1 MNFNSLAKALLEMRA
16 LRLGDFTL
24 PNGRRSFYDIDL
36 RLIPSYPDTYTTVLA
51 AFVELVEGVGASKFD
66 TIAGVATA
74 GVTISSPLAI
84 MLKKPMMY
92 VRRQGEGRGQD
103 GLLEGIS
110 APGSRVLIIDDLVST
125 GTSIVSAAGALR
137 KKGYRV
143 TDAAVLVDRLEGG
156 KENLATIGVNL
167 SSYASIKNL
176 LQALR
181 QMKLAKSSQVKAILE
196 QAGAHRRAQKAI
208 GSP

>member
-1 MNFNSLAKALLEMRA
+1 VNFNSLAKALLEMGA

-51 AFVELVEGVGASKFD
+51 AYVELVEGVGVSKFD

-74 GVTISSPLAI
+74 GVTISSPLSI

-137 KKGYRV
+137 KKDYRV

-181 QMKLAKSSQVKAILE
+181 QMKLAKSSQVRAVLK

>member
-1 MNFNSLAKALLEMRA
+1 
-16 LRLGDFTL
+16 
-24 PNGRRSFYDIDL
+24 
-36 RLIPSYPDTYTTVLA
+36 
-51 AFVELVEGVGASKFD
+51 
-66 TIAGVATA
+66 
-74 GVTISSPLAI
+74 
-84 MLKKPMMY
+84 MMY
-92 VRRQGEGRGQD
+92 VRKQGEGRGQD

-181 QMKLAKSSQVKAILE
+181 QMKLARKQLGLHETRYRLSRSMSGGIEACLVEPAAPGE
-196 QAGAHRRAQKAI
+196 RCSPWGRASRVRENPFTVVAG
-208 GSP
+208 

>member
-1 MNFNSLAKALLEMRA
+1 VNFNSLAKALLEMRA

-51 AFVELVEGVGASKFD
+51 AFVELVEGVGANKFD

-92 VRRQGEGRGQD
+92 VRKQGEGRGQD

-110 APGSRVLIIDDLVST
+110 APGSRVLIVDDLVST

-181 QMKLAKSSQVKAILE
+181 QMKLAKSSQVKTILE

>member
-1 MNFNSLAKALLEMRA
+1 MNFNSLAKALLEMGA

-92 VRRQGEGRGQD
+92 VRKQGEGRGQD

-156 KENLATIGVNL
+156 KENLATIDVNL

>member
-1 MNFNSLAKALLEMRA
+1 MRA

-51 AFVELVEGVGASKFD
+51 AFVELVEGMGASKFD
-66 TIAGVATA
+66 AIAGVATA

-92 VRRQGEGRGQD
+92 VRKQGEGRGQD

-110 APGSRVLIIDDLVST
+110 AQGSRVLIIDDLVST

-196 QAGAHRRAQKAI
+196 QAGAHRRAQRAI

>member
-1 MNFNSLAKALLEMRA
+1 MNFNSLAKALLEMGA

-92 VRRQGEGRGQD
+92 VRKQGEGRGQD

-156 KENLATIGVNL
+156 KENLATIDVNL

-181 QMKLAKSSQVKAILE
+181 QMKLAKSSQVKAILG

>member
-1 MNFNSLAKALLEMRA
+1 VNFNSLAKTLFKMGA

-36 RLIPSYPDTYTTVLA
+36 RLIPSYPDIYTTVLA
-51 AFVELVEGVGASKFD
+51 AYVELVEGAWASKFD
-66 TIAGVATA
+66 AIAGVATA

-84 MLKKPMMY
+84 LLKKPMMY
-92 VRRQGEGRGQD
+92 VRKQGEGRGQD
-103 GLLEGIS
+103 GLVEGIS
-110 APGSRVLIIDDLVST
+110 APGSRVLMVDDSVST
-125 GTSIVSAAGALR
+125 GASLVSAAGALR

-143 TDAAVLVDRLEGG
+143 TAAAVLVDRLEGG
-156 KENLATIGVNL
+156 KENLATIGVHLN
-167 SSYASIKNL
+167 SYASIENL

-196 QAGAHRRAQKAI
+196 QAEAHKRAQKAI

>member
-1 MNFNSLAKALLEMRA
+1 VNFNSLAKALLEMGA

-92 VRRQGEGRGQD
+92 VRKQRESRGQD

-156 KENLATIGVNL
+156 KENLATVGVNL

-181 QMKLAKSSQVKAILE
+181 RMKLAKSSQVKAILE
-196 QAGAHRRAQKAI
+196 QARAHRRAQKAI

>member
-1 MNFNSLAKALLEMRA
+1 MNFNSLAKALLEMSA

-92 VRRQGEGRGQD
+92 VRKQGEGRGQD

>member
-1 MNFNSLAKALLEMRA
+1 MNFNSLAKALLEMGA

-92 VRRQGEGRGQD
+92 VRKQGEGRGQD

>member
-1 MNFNSLAKALLEMRA
+1 VNFNSLAKALLEMGA

-24 PNGRRSFYDIDL
+24 QNGRRSFYDIDL

-92 VRRQGEGRGQD
+92 VRKQGEGRGQD

>member
-1 MNFNSLAKALLEMRA
+1 
-16 LRLGDFTL
+16 
-24 PNGRRSFYDIDL
+24 
-36 RLIPSYPDTYTTVLA
+36 
-51 AFVELVEGVGASKFD
+51 
-66 TIAGVATA
+66 
-74 GVTISSPLAI
+74 
-84 MLKKPMMY
+84 
-92 VRRQGEGRGQD
+92 
-103 GLLEGIS
+103 
-110 APGSRVLIIDDLVST
+110 
-125 GTSIVSAAGALR
+125 
-137 KKGYRV
+137 
-143 TDAAVLVDRLEGG
+143 AVLVDRLEGG

>member
-1 MNFNSLAKALLEMRA
+1 VNFNSLAKALLEMGA

-92 VRRQGEGRGQD
+92 VRKQGEGRGQD

-110 APGSRVLIIDDLVST
+110 APGSRVLIVDDLVST

>member
-1 MNFNSLAKALLEMRA
+1 
-16 LRLGDFTL
+16 L

-51 AFVELVEGVGASKFD
+51 AFVELVEGVGANKFD

-92 VRRQGEGRGQD
+92 VRKQGEGRGQD

-110 APGSRVLIIDDLVST
+110 APGSRVLIVDDLVST

-196 QAGAHRRAQKAI
+196 QAGAHRRAQRAI